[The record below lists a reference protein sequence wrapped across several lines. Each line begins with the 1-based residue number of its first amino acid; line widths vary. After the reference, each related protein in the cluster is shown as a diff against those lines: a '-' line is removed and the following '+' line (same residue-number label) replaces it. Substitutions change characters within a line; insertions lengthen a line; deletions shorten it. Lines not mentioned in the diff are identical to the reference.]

1 MPYVVELDL
10 TPSDFRQFYCAED
23 ESAAAKAPAH
33 WLLSA
38 VYGRDLLK
46 AKLRKERPDLNVSY
60 WRHGADLDPH
70 LECMVDS
77 LGLRGWVQPATV
89 AARVRYLKFVL
100 SLMVAVENG
109 KPIPP
114 LPL

>member
-1 MPYVVELDL
+1 MPHIVELDL
-10 TPSDFRQFYCAED
+10 TPSGFRQFYCAED
-23 ESAAAKAPAH
+23 EPAAAKAPAH

-46 AKLRKERPDLNVSY
+46 AKLRKERPVLNVPS

-77 LGLRGWVQPATV
+77 LGLRDWVQPATV

-109 KPIPP
+109 KPIHP